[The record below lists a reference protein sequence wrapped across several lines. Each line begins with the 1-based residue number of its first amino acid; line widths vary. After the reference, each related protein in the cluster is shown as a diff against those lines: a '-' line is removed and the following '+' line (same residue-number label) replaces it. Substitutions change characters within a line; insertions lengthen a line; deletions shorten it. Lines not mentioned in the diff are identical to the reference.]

1 MALTLSVKQVKL
13 WVFHGGDRKGLLA
26 DALEPLAAAGV
37 HLQIVMA
44 YRFPTERDRA
54 AIEVFPSD
62 GPTAEA
68 EARRIGFVQSDTP
81 CLLVEGDDR
90 RGLGARLARAI
101 SDAKVSMAF
110 MMAQVVGKKF
120 SAAIGFASDEDAMT
134 ASKAIGVVARTKEE

>member
-1 MALTLSVKQVKL
+1 MALTLTVKQVKL
-13 WVFHGGDRKGLLA
+13 WVFYGGDRKGLLA

-44 YRFPTERDRA
+44 YRFPTELDRA
-54 AIEVFPSD
+54 AIEVFPID

-90 RGLGARLARAI
+90 RGLGARISRAI

-110 MMAQVVGKKF
+110 LMAQVVGKKF
-120 SAAIGFASDEDAMT
+120 SAAIGFASDEDAAT
-134 ASKAIGVVARTKEE
+134 AIKAIQTIARTKE

>member
-1 MALTLSVKQVKL
+1 MALTLTVKQVKL
-13 WVFHGGDRKGLLA
+13 WVFYGGDRKGLLA

-44 YRFPTERDRA
+44 YRFPTELDRA
-54 AIEVFPSD
+54 AIEVFPID

-68 EARRIGFVQSDTP
+68 EARRFGFVQSDTP

-90 RGLGARLARAI
+90 RGLGARISRAI

-110 MMAQVVGKKF
+110 LMAQVVGKKF
-120 SAAIGFASDEDAMT
+120 SAAIGFASDEDAAT
-134 ASKAIGVVARTKEE
+134 AIKAIQAIARTKE

>member
-1 MALTLSVKQVKL
+1 MALKLTVKQVKL

-44 YRFPTERDRA
+44 YRFPTELDRA
-54 AIEVFPSD
+54 AIEVFPIE

-68 EARRIGFVQSDTP
+68 EARRFGFVQSDTP

-90 RGLGARLARAI
+90 RGLGARISRAI
-101 SDAKVSMAF
+101 SDPKVSMAF
-110 MMAQVVGKKF
+110 LMAQVVGKKF
-120 SAAIGFASDEDAMT
+120 SAAIGFASDEDAAT
-134 ASKAIGVVARTKEE
+134 ATKAIQAIARAKT

>member
-44 YRFPTERDRA
+44 YRFPTELDRA
-54 AIEVFPSD
+54 AVEVFPID
-62 GPTAEA
+62 GQTAEA

-90 RGLGARLARAI
+90 RGLAARLSRAI

-120 SAAIGFASDEDAMT
+120 SAAIGFASDEDAAT
-134 ASKAIGVVARTKEE
+134 AAKAIGVVARTKE

>member
-1 MALTLSVKQVKL
+1 MAITLTVKQVKL

-44 YRFPTERDRA
+44 YRFPTELDRA
-54 AIEVFPSD
+54 AIEVFPID

-68 EARRIGFVQSDTP
+68 QARRIGFAVSDTP

-90 RGLGARLARAI
+90 RGLGARISRAI

-110 MMAQVVGKKF
+110 LMAQVVGKKF
-120 SAAIGFASDEDAMT
+120 SAAIGFESDEDATT
-134 ASKAIGVVARTKEE
+134 ATKAIEGLARAKE

>member
-1 MALTLSVKQVKL
+1 MAIKLTVKQVKL

-44 YRFPTERDRA
+44 YRFPTELDRA
-54 AIEVFPSD
+54 AIEVFPIE

-68 EARRIGFVQSDTP
+68 EARRFGFVQSDTP

-90 RGLGARLARAI
+90 RGLGARISRAI

-110 MMAQVVGKKF
+110 LMAQVVGKKF
-120 SAAIGFASDEDAMT
+120 SAAIGFASDEDAAT
-134 ASKAIGVVARTKEE
+134 ATKAIQALARAKE

>member
-1 MALTLSVKQVKL
+1 MAIKLTVKQVKL

-37 HLQIVMA
+37 HLQVVMA
-44 YRFPTERDRA
+44 YRFPTELDRA
-54 AIEVFPSD
+54 AIEVFPIE

-68 EARRIGFVQSDTP
+68 EARRFGFVQSDTP

-90 RGLGARLARAI
+90 RGLGARISRAI

-110 MMAQVVGKKF
+110 LMAQVVGKKF
-120 SAAIGFASDEDAMT
+120 SAAIGFASDEDAGT
-134 ASKAIGVVARTKEE
+134 ATKAIQALARAKE

>member
-1 MALTLSVKQVKL
+1 MAIKLTVKQVKL

-37 HLQIVMA
+37 HLQVVMA
-44 YRFPTERDRA
+44 YRFPTELDRA
-54 AIEVFPSD
+54 AIEVFPIE

-68 EARRIGFVQSDTP
+68 EARRFGFVQSDTP

-90 RGLGARLARAI
+90 RGLGARISRAI

-110 MMAQVVGKKF
+110 LMAQVVGKKF
-120 SAAIGFASDEDAMT
+120 SAAIGFASDEDAAT
-134 ASKAIGVVARTKEE
+134 ATKAIQALARAKE

>member
-13 WVFHGGDRKGLLA
+13 WVFYGGDRKGLLA

-44 YRFPTERDRA
+44 YR
-54 AIEVFPSD
+54 V
-62 GPTAEA
+62 PTAEA
-68 EARRIGFVQSDTP
+68 GARRIGFVQSDTP

-90 RGLGARLARAI
+90 RGLGARISRAI

-110 MMAQVVGKKF
+110 LMAQVVGKKF
-120 SAAIGFASDEDAMT
+120 SAAIGFASDEDAAT
-134 ASKAIGVVARTKEE
+134 AVKAIQAIARTKE

>member
-1 MALTLSVKQVKL
+1 MALTLTVKQVKL
-13 WVFHGGDRKGLLA
+13 WVFYGGDRKGLLA

-44 YRFPTERDRA
+44 YRFPTELDRA
-54 AIEVFPSD
+54 AIEVFPID

-90 RGLGARLARAI
+90 RGLGARISRAI

-110 MMAQVVGKKF
+110 FMAQVVGKKF
-120 SAAIGFASDEDAMT
+120 SAAIGLASDEDAAT
-134 ASKAIGVVARTKEE
+134 SIKAIQAIARTKE